1 MTISEILEKL
11 GDNKKQAND
20 LYKQYKEL
28 KEDEESLK
36 TELSEMLDMMG
47 LKSAKGEHYT
57 ASISDKPDI
66 QITHEQSV
74 INWLNE
80 TPNVEADAY
89 IGLKKT
95 EFKGLALQILKET
108 GEIVPGTELLTKE
121 VLSIRSNKK

>member
-1 MTISEILEKL
+1 MDIANLVAAL
-11 GDNKKQAND
+11 G
-20 LYKQYKEL
+20 EL
-28 KEDEESLK
+28 KAAQSEAYKAYKGMKEAEESLK
-36 TELSEMLDMMG
+36 AQLMEQLQSAG
-47 LKSAKGEHYT
+47 LKSAKGENYQAT
-57 ASISDKPDI
+57 VSDKPDI